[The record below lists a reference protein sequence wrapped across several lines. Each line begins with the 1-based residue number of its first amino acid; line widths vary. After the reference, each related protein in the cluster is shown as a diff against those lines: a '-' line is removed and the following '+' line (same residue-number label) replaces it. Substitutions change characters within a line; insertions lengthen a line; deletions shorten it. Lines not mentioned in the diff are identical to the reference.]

1 MKTLPSNIST
11 RRREQAFT
19 MVEIAL
25 ALAVIAFALVAIIG
39 ILPTGL
45 NIAQL
50 SREESI
56 VNRDGAYLLEALRN
70 GAQGMV
76 DLSDYYLNRDGTP
89 SSLSSEGIISQISAP
104 GTHIA
109 VFRAINGSAANRSA
123 VDADL
128 ALRYEVTVEVQ
139 PVTANSISPDVLA
152 TQPQIANNL
161 YDVRMVIRWP
171 LVPDNS
177 TIPPRLKPSDRAN
190 RRVFRTLITGTQIT
204 NINNRTFFDQ
214 NQFESK

>member
-76 DLSDYYLNRDGTP
+76 DLSDYCLDLDGAT
-89 SSLSSEGIISQISAP
+89 SLSSEGIISRISTP
-104 GTHIA
+104 GGKHIA

-128 ALRYEVTVEVQ
+128 AFRYEVTVEVQ
-139 PVTANSISPDVLA
+139 PVTTNSISPDVLA
-152 TQPQIANNL
+152 TQSQMANNL

-171 LVPDNS
+171 LVPAPTDS
-177 TIPPRLKPSDRAN
+177 GLGPSSRAN
-190 RRVFRTLITGTQIT
+190 RRVFRTLISGTQF

>member
-1 MKTLPSNIST
+1 MKPFPSNSSSA
-11 RRREQAFT
+11 RRTQAFT

-45 NIAQL
+45 NIAQS

-76 DLSDYYLNRDGTP
+76 DLSDYCLDVDGNGPALP
-89 SSLSSEGIISQISAP
+89 SDRIISRMSGP
-104 GTHIA
+104 GQHVA
-109 VFRAINGSAANRSA
+109 VFRAINGSAANRGN
-123 VDADL
+123 VDEDL
-128 ALRYEVTVEVQ
+128 AFRYEVTVEVQ
-139 PVTANSISPDVLA
+139 PVSASTISPDVLA

-171 LVPDNS
+171 LVPAPTDS
-177 TIPPRLKPSDRAN
+177 GLGPSPRAN
-190 RRVFRTLITGTQIT
+190 RRVFRTFISGTRIT

-214 NQFESK
+214 SQFEAK

>member
-56 VNRDGAYLLEALRN
+56 VNRDGTYLLEALRN

-104 GTHIA
+104 GKNIA

-128 ALRYEVTVEVQ
+128 AFRYEVTVEVQ
-139 PVTANSISPDVLA
+139 PVTTNSISPDVLA
-152 TQPQIANNL
+152 TQSQMANNL

-171 LVPDNS
+171 LVPAPTGS
-177 TIPPRLKPSDRAN
+177 VLGPSSRAS
-190 RRVFRTLITGTQIT
+190 RRVFRTLISGTQS

-214 NQFESK
+214 NQFEAK

>member
-1 MKTLPSNIST
+1 MKTLPSNFFT

-76 DLSDYYLNRDGTP
+76 DLVDFCVYGPNGVPP
-89 SSLSSEGIISQISAP
+89 SSEELIRDLSVPSRDNVAI
-104 GTHIA
+104 
-109 VFRAINGSAANRSA
+109 FRAINGSAANRGN
-123 VDADL
+123 VDNDL
-128 ALRYEVTVEVQ
+128 AFRYEVTVRIQ
-139 PVTANSISPDVLA
+139 PVDSISPDVLA

-171 LVPDNS
+171 LVPAPTDS
-177 TIPPRLKPSDRAN
+177 GLGPSSRAN

>member
-1 MKTLPSNIST
+1 MKILPSNFFT

-56 VNRDGAYLLEALRN
+56 VNRDGAYLLEAVRN

-76 DLSDYYLNRDGTP
+76 DLSDYCLDLDGNGP
-89 SSLSSEGIISQISAP
+89 SMPSDRIISRISEP
-104 GTHIA
+104 GKHVA
-109 VFRAINGSAANRSA
+109 VFRAINGSAANRGS
-123 VDADL
+123 VDEDL
-128 ALRYEVTVEVQ
+128 AFRYEVTVEVQ
-139 PVTANSISPDVLA
+139 PVNSISPDVLA
-152 TQPQIANNL
+152 AQPQIANNL

-171 LVPDNS
+171 LVPGPSNS
-177 TIPPRLKPSDRAN
+177 DLVPSSRAN
-190 RRVFRTLITGTQIT
+190 RRVLRTFISGTRFT
-204 NINNRTFFDQ
+204 NSSINRTFFDQ
-214 NQFESK
+214 NQFEAK

>member
-1 MKTLPSNIST
+1 
-11 RRREQAFT
+11 

-76 DLSDYYLNRDGTP
+76 DLSDYCLYLDSA
-89 SSLSSEGIISQISAP
+89 SSLSSDRIISMISEP

-109 VFRAINGSAANRSA
+109 IFRAINGSAANRGS
-123 VDADL
+123 VDDDL
-128 ALRYEVTVEVQ
+128 AFRYEVTVEVQ
-139 PVTANSISPDVLA
+139 PVNSISPDVLA

-171 LVPDNS
+171 LVPGPSNS
-177 TIPPRLKPSDRAN
+177 GLVPSSRAS
-190 RRVFRTLITGTQIT
+190 RRVLRTFISGTRFT
-204 NINNRTFFDQ
+204 NSNNRTFFDQ

>member
-1 MKTLPSNIST
+1 MKTVVSSST
-11 RRREQAFT
+11 RREQAFT

-171 LVPDNS
+171 LVPAPTDS
-177 TIPPRLKPSDRAN
+177 GLGPSSRAS